1 MPKSKHRK
9 GQKQKARQRTLRMKS
24 QQNKQMEQY
33 VEMLKKAQEEQQQQ
47 SNVTPPTNP
56 YDLSSE

>member
-24 QQNKQMEQY
+24 QEKKQMEQY
-33 VEMLKKAQEEQQQQ
+33 VEMLKKAQEEQATT
-47 SNVTPPTNP
+47 V
-56 YDLSSE
+56 

>member
-24 QQNKQMEQY
+24 QQKKQMEQY
-33 VEMLKKAQEEQQQQ
+33 VEMLKKAQEEQQQ
-47 SNVTPPTNP
+47 SDVTPPANP
-56 YDLSSE
+56 YDLSSK